1 MLEASFGDMNQYD
14 PEYLTQPPPHAR
26 KGPMP
31 NSSMNNILLGPTN
44 THQSEEYRSLQ
55 ENDPPRRQ
63 RSHRAPRKQFSLSD
77 AFKKCFNRRKNNE
90 AAGPRLIYINSTG
103 LNEQQK
109 FLHNRVFTAKYSPL
123 TFLPKFLYIEFSKYA
138 NLFFLF
144 ISGIQVKI
152 LYTSS
157 VDMSNFEF
165 TNLRLFVI
173 LANPERF
180 PNIQMDDV
188 DSVGHRVVHYCHQR
202 TCRRLG
208 RCKVQ

>member
-55 ENDPPRRQ
+55 QNDPPRRQ
-63 RSHRAPRKQFSLSD
+63 RSHRAPRKKFNLND
-77 AFKKCFNRRKNNE
+77 AFKNCFNRRKNNE
-90 AAGPRLIYINSTG
+90 TAGPRLIYINSSG
-103 LNEQQK
+103 LNEEQK
-109 FLHNRVFTAKYSPL
+109 FLHNRVFTAKYSPF

-152 LYTSS
+152 L
-157 VDMSNFEF
+157 VGRGLHWNF
-165 TNLRLFVI
+165 
-173 LANPERF
+173 ANFCSFHTFSKFRTFLQHP
-180 PNIQMDDV
+180 
-188 DSVGHRVVHYCHQR
+188 SGQR
-202 TCRRLG
+202 
-208 RCKVQ
+208 